1 MIFSQDFDKRERR
14 KPAESSGAHHCIS
27 TEMTNETAQ
36 KARDCTV
43 DPVALKLEEFLPY
56 RLNVCATLV
65 SHALS
70 KIYAERYKIGV
81 PEWRVLVTL
90 GQFGAMTAKAIG
102 THSHMDKT
110 KVSRAVALLEGRKL
124 VNRRANRADLHE
136 AFLTLTANRSRGLQR
151 TCADCARIC
160 TRFTGDGRCS

>member
-1 MIFSQDFDKRERR
+1 
-14 KPAESSGAHHCIS
+14 
-27 TEMTNETAQ
+27 MTNETAQ

-56 RLNVCATLV
+56 RLNVCASLV

-90 GQFGAMTAKAIG
+90 GEFDMMTAKAIG
-102 THSHMDKT
+102 LHSHMHKT
-110 KVSRAVALLEGRKL
+110 KVSRAVALLERRKF
-124 VNRRANRADLHE
+124 VSRRTNRNDMRE
-136 AFLTLTANRSRGLQR
+136 AFLSLTSA
-151 TCADCARIC
+151 
-160 TRFTGDGRCS
+160 GREVYNELAPAALKFVSQLMEAVDPEER